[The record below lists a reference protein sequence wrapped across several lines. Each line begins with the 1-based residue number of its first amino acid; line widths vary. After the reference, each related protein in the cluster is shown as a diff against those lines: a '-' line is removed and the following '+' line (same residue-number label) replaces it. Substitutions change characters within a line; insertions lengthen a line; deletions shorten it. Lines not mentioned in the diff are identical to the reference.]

1 MASHRCEQAVPP
13 PCGLRTGQAAQVRHG
28 SLAGR
33 SWTSGQYLYICVC
46 VCMGPCAWGCPES
59 RGGRSRCCRSWWAH
73 GSSSPSS
80 WGRHA
85 PQAAIPTPTLLP
97 EPPETD
103 SRGPWR
109 PQLYSHGFL
118 LGSSPCPALVPGV
131 YTASFS
137 LGMLLSQFPPPP
149 PSLSLPSGELWLLI
163 SRSHCRRR
171 HPRPAGSGG
180 VLSHGR

>member
-46 VCMGPCAWGCPES
+46 VCMGPCAWACPES
-59 RGGRSRCCRSWWAH
+59 HGGSVLLLPLLVGPWEQLAQLLGEARST
-73 GSSSPSS
+73 
-80 WGRHA
+80 GRH
-85 PQAAIPTPTLLP
+85 PHPHPTARA
-97 EPPETD
+97 PETD